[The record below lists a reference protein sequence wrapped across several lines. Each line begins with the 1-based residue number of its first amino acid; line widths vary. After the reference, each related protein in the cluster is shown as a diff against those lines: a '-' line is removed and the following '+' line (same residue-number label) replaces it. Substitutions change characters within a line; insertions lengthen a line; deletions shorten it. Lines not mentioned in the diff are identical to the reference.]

1 MKPAHTIV
9 HRLIE
14 SGAPSATRPTGVS
27 LHGHT
32 FHSREG
38 MLFIP
43 RIAAALPPLRTAIDL
58 AARSRGCAAG
68 IDGVDWARLFW
79 TPPLAPRQAFE
90 LEAQQ
95 LTGLGLAALVSLT
108 DHDDIT
114 APVHL
119 NALPDLA
126 GRIPI
131 SAEWTFPFRGTFF
144 HIGVHNLPAAGAS
157 SLWGLLASATRSG
170 EEELLLDRLAELRAI
185 RHTLLVLNH
194 PFWDEKG
201 IGQARHQA
209 ALLSLLT
216 AAGACFDALEWNGF
230 RPGPENQLTLDCAQQ
245 RGFPVVSGGDRH
257 GLEPNSCINVTAA
270 STFDDFAAEVRHERH
285 SEMLLL
291 PHHFQRHAL
300 RVIHHIW
307 EILRDDPE
315 HGYGWKRWDDRV
327 FFTGRDGVDRS
338 LREYWGDRPPA
349 IVKAFIQLV
358 HLMGHPPVRQA
369 VRAALSSRHQ
379 EGGSL

>member
-1 MKPAHTIV
+1 
-9 HRLIE
+9 
-14 SGAPSATRPTGVS
+14 
-27 LHGHT
+27 
-32 FHSREG
+32 

-43 RIAAALPPLRTAIDL
+43 RIAAALPPLRAAIDL
-58 AARSRGCAAG
+58 AARRRGCAAG

-90 LEAQQ
+90 LESRQ
-95 LTGLGLAALVSLT
+95 LTNLGFAPLVSLT
-108 DHDDIT
+108 DHDDIS

-131 SAEWTFPFRGTFF
+131 SVEWTFPFRGTFF
-144 HIGVHNLPAAGAS
+144 HVGVHNLPASAA
-157 SLWGLLASATRSG
+157 LAAWDLLAASTRLG
-170 EEELLLDRLAELRAI
+170 DERLLLARLAEVRAMGN
-185 RHTLLVLNH
+185 TLVVLNH

-201 IGQARHQA
+201 IGQVRHEA
-209 ALLSLLT
+209 ALMSLLST
-216 AAGACFDALEWNGF
+216 VGACFDALEWNGF
-230 RPGPENQLTLDCAQQ
+230 RPGPENQLTLDCALQ

-257 GLEPNSCINVTAA
+257 GLEPNSCINVTTAA
-270 STFDDFAAEVRHERH
+270 SFDDFAAEVRHERR

-291 PHHFQRHAL
+291 PHHLQRHSL

-307 EILRDDPE
+307 EILRDDPD
-315 HGYGWKRWDDRV
+315 HGYGWERWDDRV

-358 HLMGHPPVRQA
+358 HLMGHQPVRQA
-369 VRAALSSRHQ
+369 LRAALSLGHQ
-379 EGGSL
+379 ESGSM